1 MRLNQDM
8 SLGYTRIGAHRADI
22 NVKIHSQNNQGQ
34 TIHEQATHILSRGE
48 KKLLITALKLSQLK
62 LMCHAI
68 DKIPMQ
74 TAHPPV
80 ALIDD
85 LDAELDEDAIEI
97 LLKTVFSLPC
107 QAIITSLNV
116 QTHQKILA
124 LKSDGFMAT
133 SAPNQRT
140 AEDLSYKMFHVE
152 QGKFQECNIS

>member
-1 MRLNQDM
+1 MIKQLLPEYHSSLSLQYLAGFDYTKPLSQTLKMRLNQDM

-80 ALIDD
+80 VLIDD

-97 LLKTVFSLPC
+97 LLKTVFSLP
-107 QAIITSLNV
+107 TKRLSP
-116 QTHQKILA
+116 A
-124 LKSDGFMAT
+124 LMYRRTKKS
-133 SAPNQRT
+133 
-140 AEDLSYKMFHVE
+140 
-152 QGKFQECNIS
+152 